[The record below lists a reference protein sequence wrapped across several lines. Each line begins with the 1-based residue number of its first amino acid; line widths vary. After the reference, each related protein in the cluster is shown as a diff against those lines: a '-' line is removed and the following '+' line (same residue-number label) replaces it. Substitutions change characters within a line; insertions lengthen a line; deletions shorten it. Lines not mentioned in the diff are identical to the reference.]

1 MDKRKRENSP
11 VLRFLRAFFLSSQS
25 LWSLARAVG
34 NPLREAREARKY
46 LFLRTHFLDEYI
58 SGQKR
63 TVRPSRVHLFYAR
76 RKRRMNHALHLA
88 TKFDSFS
95 LEQTKKQE
103 KKKNQHF
110 PRERQREE
118 HTLVL
123 RDFAGVPTKFATC
136 AVLRDVDAEN
146 IFYSRVACARFLPN
160 FDGHDTTKRKRSK
173 KGGTEKTHLF
183 SLIFC
188 FFVFSALF
196 CLNHMARVS
205 FAFALVSSIFTR
217 RPRKRECKREKTLK
231 RSWRRSGRT
240 TTPTPTTNS
249 RRTIP
254 SEEEKDKEK

>member
-11 VLRFLRAFFLSSQS
+11 SVLRFLRAFFLSRKS
-25 LWSLARAVG
+25 LVFSLARLG

-63 TVRPSRVHLFYAR
+63 TVVRPSRVHLFYAR

-160 FDGHDTTKRKRSK
+160 FGHFDDDTKRAERESK
-173 KGGTEKTHLF
+173 KKVKKKERTHP
-183 SLIFC
+183 S
-188 FFVFSALF
+188 
-196 CLNHMARVS
+196 
-205 FAFALVSSIFTR
+205 SSISSSFLFFLFFL
-217 RPRKRECKREKTLK
+217 PFV
-231 RSWRRSGRT
+231 
-240 TTPTPTTNS
+240 
-249 RRTIP
+249 
-254 SEEEKDKEK
+254 

>member
-173 KGGTEKTHLF
+173 KGETEKTHLF

-196 CLNHMARVS
+196 CLNRTFSESLLCFCTRVIN
-205 FAFALVSSIFTR
+205 LH
-217 RPRKRECKREKTLK
+217 
-231 RSWRRSGRT
+231 T
-240 TTPTPTTNS
+240 TT
-249 RRTIP
+249 
-254 SEEEKDKEK
+254 EKERV

>member
-160 FDGHDTTKRKRSK
+160 FDGHDTTKRKRSQK
-173 KGGTEKTHLF
+173 KGGTEKTQNLF

-196 CLNHMARVS
+196 CLNRTRESLLCFCTRVIN
-205 FAFALVSSIFTR
+205 LH
-217 RPRKRECKREKTLK
+217 
-231 RSWRRSGRT
+231 T
-240 TTPTPTTNS
+240 TT
-249 RRTIP
+249 
-254 SEEEKDKEK
+254 EKERV

>member
-11 VLRFLRAFFLSSQS
+11 VFEVFTRFFLSSQS

-160 FDGHDTTKRKRSK
+160 FQTLSCHYQGCNFEPRQERSVYC
-173 KGGTEKTHLF
+173 
-183 SLIFC
+183 I
-188 FFVFSALF
+188 
-196 CLNHMARVS
+196 
-205 FAFALVSSIFTR
+205 
-217 RPRKRECKREKTLK
+217 
-231 RSWRRSGRT
+231 
-240 TTPTPTTNS
+240 
-249 RRTIP
+249 
-254 SEEEKDKEK
+254 

>member
-58 SGQKR
+58 SGQKG
-63 TVRPSRVHLFYAR
+63 TVVRPSRVHLCAR
-76 RKRRMNHALHLA
+76 DVNDEWTHALHLA

-95 LEQTKKQE
+95 LCPQKTRKE
-103 KKKNQHF
+103 KNQHF
-110 PRERQREE
+110 PRERQREGR
-118 HTLVL
+118 TLVL
-123 RDFAGVPTKFATC
+123 RDFAGVTPKFATC

-173 KGGTEKTHLF
+173 KGGTEKTQNLF

-196 CLNHMARVS
+196 CLNHSESLLCFCTRVIN
-205 FAFALVSSIFTR
+205 LH
-217 RPRKRECKREKTLK
+217 
-231 RSWRRSGRT
+231 T
-240 TTPTPTTNS
+240 TT
-249 RRTIP
+249 
-254 SEEEKDKEK
+254 EKERV

>member
-95 LEQTKKQE
+95 LRPQ
-103 KKKNQHF
+103 KN
-110 PRERQREE
+110 
-118 HTLVL
+118 
-123 RDFAGVPTKFATC
+123 K
-136 AVLRDVDAEN
+136 
-146 IFYSRVACARFLPN
+146 
-160 FDGHDTTKRKRSK
+160 KRKKSTLSARK
-173 KGGTEKTHLF
+173 ATRGTYLGTAWF
-183 SLIFC
+183 
-188 FFVFSALF
+188 
-196 CLNHMARVS
+196 
-205 FAFALVSSIFTR
+205 
-217 RPRKRECKREKTLK
+217 
-231 RSWRRSGRT
+231 RRSSDKIRDLRG
-240 TTPTPTTNS
+240 S
-249 RRTIP
+249 ERRGCGEHFLFACRVCSFST
-254 SEEEKDKEK
+254 EFRWTRHHKEKEE

>member
-1 MDKRKRENSP
+1 M
-11 VLRFLRAFFLSSQS
+11 
-25 LWSLARAVG
+25 G

-63 TVRPSRVHLFYAR
+63 TVVRPSRVHLFCAR

-160 FDGHDTTKRKRSK
+160 FDGHDTTKRKRSQ
-173 KGGTEKTHLF
+173 KGGTEKTQNLF

-196 CLNHMARVS
+196 CLNRTFSESLLCFCTRVIN
-205 FAFALVSSIFTR
+205 LH
-217 RPRKRECKREKTLK
+217 
-231 RSWRRSGRT
+231 T
-240 TTPTPTTNS
+240 TT
-249 RRTIP
+249 
-254 SEEEKDKEK
+254 EKERV

>member
-1 MDKRKRENSP
+1 M
-11 VLRFLRAFFLSSQS
+11 RFLRAFSFPAKAFGLS
-25 LWSLARAVG
+25 RA
-34 NPLREAREARKY
+34 PWETRFAKRERRESISFFAHI
-46 LFLRTHFLDEYI
+46 FSTNIFLDRNE
-58 SGQKR
+58 R
-63 TVRPSRVHLFYAR
+63 FVHLASISSYAR

-173 KGGTEKTHLF
+173 KGETEKTHLF

-196 CLNHMARVS
+196 CLNHTS
-205 FAFALVSSIFTR
+205 ESLLCFCTR
-217 RPRKRECKREKTLK
+217 RVINLH
-231 RSWRRSGRT
+231 T
-240 TTPTPTTNS
+240 TT
-249 RRTIP
+249 
-254 SEEEKDKEK
+254 EKERV

>member
-11 VLRFLRAFFLSSQS
+11 VFEVFTRFFLSSQS

-63 TVRPSRVHLFYAR
+63 TVVRPSRVHLFCAR

-160 FDGHDTTKRKRSK
+160 FGHFDDDTKSR
-173 KGGTEKTHLF
+173 
-183 SLIFC
+183 
-188 FFVFSALF
+188 
-196 CLNHMARVS
+196 ARV
-205 FAFALVSSIFTR
+205 
-217 RPRKRECKREKTLK
+217 
-231 RSWRRSGRT
+231 
-240 TTPTPTTNS
+240 
-249 RRTIP
+249 
-254 SEEEKDKEK
+254 

>member
-1 MDKRKRENSP
+1 
-11 VLRFLRAFFLSSQS
+11 
-25 LWSLARAVG
+25 
-34 NPLREAREARKY
+34 
-46 LFLRTHFLDEYI
+46 
-58 SGQKR
+58 
-63 TVRPSRVHLFYAR
+63 
-76 RKRRMNHALHLA
+76 MNHALHLA

-173 KGGTEKTHLF
+173 KGGTEEKTHLF
-183 SLIFC
+183 LS
-188 FFVFSALF
+188 FFVFLF
-196 CLNHMARVS
+196 FLPFFVNHSSESLLCFCTRVIN
-205 FAFALVSSIFTR
+205 LH
-217 RPRKRECKREKTLK
+217 
-231 RSWRRSGRT
+231 T
-240 TTPTPTTNS
+240 TT
-249 RRTIP
+249 
-254 SEEEKDKEK
+254 EKERV

>member
-103 KKKNQHF
+103 KKKINTFRAKGNERNIPWYCVISPEFRRNSRPARFWETWMRRTFFIRVSRVLVFYRISMDTTPQ
-110 PRERQREE
+110 RERGVKKVGQRK
-118 HTLVL
+118 L
-123 RDFAGVPTKFATC
+123 K
-136 AVLRDVDAEN
+136 
-146 IFYSRVACARFLPN
+146 ISFL
-160 FDGHDTTKRKRSK
+160 S
-173 KGGTEKTHLF
+173 
-183 SLIFC
+183 
-188 FFVFSALF
+188 FFVFLF
-196 CLNHMARVS
+196 FLPFFV
-205 FAFALVSSIFTR
+205 
-217 RPRKRECKREKTLK
+217 
-231 RSWRRSGRT
+231 
-240 TTPTPTTNS
+240 
-249 RRTIP
+249 
-254 SEEEKDKEK
+254 

>member
-173 KGGTEKTHLF
+173 KGGTERK
-183 SLIFC
+183 LISFLSFFC

-196 CLNHMARVS
+196 CLNHTSESLLCFCTRVIN
-205 FAFALVSSIFTR
+205 LH
-217 RPRKRECKREKTLK
+217 
-231 RSWRRSGRT
+231 T
-240 TTPTPTTNS
+240 TT
-249 RRTIP
+249 
-254 SEEEKDKEK
+254 EKERV

>member
-11 VLRFLRAFFLSSQS
+11 VLRFLRAFFLSRQS
-25 LWSLARAVG
+25 FWSLARAWETRFAK
-34 NPLREAREARKY
+34 RERRESISFFAHI
-46 LFLRTHFLDEYI
+46 FSTNIFLDRNE
-58 SGQKR
+58 R
-63 TVRPSRVHLFYAR
+63 FVHLASISSYAR

-173 KGGTEKTHLF
+173 KGGTERK
-183 SLIFC
+183 LISFLSFFC

-196 CLNHMARVS
+196 CLNHTSESLLCFCTRVIN
-205 FAFALVSSIFTR
+205 LH
-217 RPRKRECKREKTLK
+217 
-231 RSWRRSGRT
+231 T
-240 TTPTPTTNS
+240 TT
-249 RRTIP
+249 
-254 SEEEKDKEK
+254 EKERV

>member
-103 KKKNQHF
+103 KKKINTFRAKGNERNIPWYCVISPEFRRNSRPARFWETWMRRTFFIRVSRVLVFYRISMDTTPQ
-110 PRERQREE
+110 RER
-118 HTLVL
+118 
-123 RDFAGVPTKFATC
+123 GVKK
-136 AVLRDVDAEN
+136 V
-146 IFYSRVACARFLPN
+146 
-160 FDGHDTTKRKRSK
+160 GQRKRISF
-173 KGGTEKTHLF
+173 L
-183 SLIFC
+183 S
-188 FFVFSALF
+188 FFVFLF
-196 CLNHMARVS
+196 FLPFFV
-205 FAFALVSSIFTR
+205 
-217 RPRKRECKREKTLK
+217 
-231 RSWRRSGRT
+231 
-240 TTPTPTTNS
+240 
-249 RRTIP
+249 
-254 SEEEKDKEK
+254 

>member
-103 KKKNQHF
+103 KKKINTFRAKGNERNIPWYCVISPEFRRNSRPARFWETWMRRTFFIRVSRVLVFYRISMDTTTQ
-110 PRERQREE
+110 RERGVKKVGQRK
-118 HTLVL
+118 L
-123 RDFAGVPTKFATC
+123 K
-136 AVLRDVDAEN
+136 
-146 IFYSRVACARFLPN
+146 ISFL
-160 FDGHDTTKRKRSK
+160 S
-173 KGGTEKTHLF
+173 
-183 SLIFC
+183 
-188 FFVFSALF
+188 FFVFLF
-196 CLNHMARVS
+196 FLPFFV
-205 FAFALVSSIFTR
+205 
-217 RPRKRECKREKTLK
+217 
-231 RSWRRSGRT
+231 
-240 TTPTPTTNS
+240 
-249 RRTIP
+249 
-254 SEEEKDKEK
+254 

>member
-103 KKKNQHF
+103 KKKINTFRAKGNERNIPWYCVISPEFRRNSRPARFWETWMRRTFFIRVSRVLVFCRISMDTTPQ
-110 PRERQREE
+110 RERGVKKVGQRK
-118 HTLVL
+118 L
-123 RDFAGVPTKFATC
+123 K
-136 AVLRDVDAEN
+136 
-146 IFYSRVACARFLPN
+146 ISFL
-160 FDGHDTTKRKRSK
+160 S
-173 KGGTEKTHLF
+173 
-183 SLIFC
+183 
-188 FFVFSALF
+188 FFVFLF
-196 CLNHMARVS
+196 FLPFFV
-205 FAFALVSSIFTR
+205 
-217 RPRKRECKREKTLK
+217 
-231 RSWRRSGRT
+231 
-240 TTPTPTTNS
+240 
-249 RRTIP
+249 
-254 SEEEKDKEK
+254 

>member
-160 FDGHDTTKRKRSK
+160 FDGHDTTKEKEESKRWDRENAKS
-173 KGGTEKTHLF
+173 LF
-183 SLIFC
+183 SHFLFFC
-188 FFVFSALF
+188 FFCPFLSKSYFSESLLCF
-196 CLNHMARVS
+196 CTRVIN
-205 FAFALVSSIFTR
+205 LH
-217 RPRKRECKREKTLK
+217 
-231 RSWRRSGRT
+231 T
-240 TTPTPTTNS
+240 TT
-249 RRTIP
+249 
-254 SEEEKDKEK
+254 EKERV

>member
-1 MDKRKRENSP
+1 
-11 VLRFLRAFFLSSQS
+11 
-25 LWSLARAVG
+25 
-34 NPLREAREARKY
+34 
-46 LFLRTHFLDEYI
+46 
-58 SGQKR
+58 
-63 TVRPSRVHLFYAR
+63 
-76 RKRRMNHALHLA
+76 MNHALHLA

-173 KGGTEKTHLF
+173 KGGDRENAKSLF
-183 SLIFC
+183 SHFLFFC
-188 FFVFSALF
+188 FFCPFLSK
-196 CLNHMARVS
+196 S
-205 FAFALVSSIFTR
+205 Y
-217 RPRKRECKREKTLK
+217 
-231 RSWRRSGRT
+231 
-240 TTPTPTTNS
+240 
-249 RRTIP
+249 
-254 SEEEKDKEK
+254 

>member
-103 KKKNQHF
+103 KKKNNTF
-110 PRERQREE
+110 RAKGNER
-118 HTLVL
+118 
-123 RDFAGVPTKFATC
+123 
-136 AVLRDVDAEN
+136 N
-146 IFYSRVACARFLPN
+146 IPWYCVISPEFRRNSRPARF
-160 FDGHDTTKRKRSK
+160 
-173 KGGTEKTHLF
+173 
-183 SLIFC
+183 
-188 FFVFSALF
+188 
-196 CLNHMARVS
+196 
-205 FAFALVSSIFTR
+205 
-217 RPRKRECKREKTLK
+217 
-231 RSWRRSGRT
+231 
-240 TTPTPTTNS
+240 
-249 RRTIP
+249 
-254 SEEEKDKEK
+254 